1 MKSVKS
7 RLIQYIKD
15 KNLLNIKFTLIEVL
29 FSAVL
34 NLCFLAILLAE
45 VEFSFHEN
53 AGLLRVF
60 MSITITLQFLSII
73 LLHSNMEKARKI
85 LAEKDEKHI

>member
-1 MKSVKS
+1 MKSIRN
-7 RLIQYIKD
+7 RLVQYIKD
-15 KNLLNIKFTLIEVL
+15 KNLSNTKLTLIEVL
-29 FSAVL
+29 FSALL